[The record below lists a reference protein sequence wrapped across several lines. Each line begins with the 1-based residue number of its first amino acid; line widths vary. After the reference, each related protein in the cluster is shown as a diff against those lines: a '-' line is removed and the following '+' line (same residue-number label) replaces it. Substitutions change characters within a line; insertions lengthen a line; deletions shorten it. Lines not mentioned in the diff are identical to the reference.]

1 MAPLSAGSEKPCC
14 NLQAA
19 PTRTGCRVSNLS
31 GALRHGHWPSI
42 HRPVRS
48 PLPSTPFLAINDH
61 FGVESG
67 QPPLSLVT
75 SAIREDWTLTLHVR
89 AVSYLLSE
97 TGRSEEHTSELQ
109 SLMRIS
115 YAVFCLKKKHI
126 LDRTT
131 LKVRTLHK

>member
-1 MAPLSAGSEKPCC
+1 MKRQPPRSTRTDTLF
-14 NLQAA
+14 
-19 PTRTGCRVSNLS
+19 PTRRSSDLGCRVSNLS

-89 AVSYLLSE
+89 AVSYQI
-97 TGRSEEHTSELQ
+97 GRAH
-109 SLMRIS
+109 
-115 YAVFCLKKKHI
+115 V
-126 LDRTT
+126 
-131 LKVRTLHK
+131 

>member
-19 PTRTGCRVSNLS
+19 PTRTGCRVSILS

-48 PLPSTPFLAINDH
+48 PLPSTPFLALNDH

-75 SAIREDWTLTLHVR
+75 SATREDWTLTLHVR
-89 AVSYLLSE
+89 AVGYLL
-97 TGRSEEHTSELQ
+97 RSEEQPTELQ
-109 SLMRIS
+109 SLMRTS
-115 YAVFCLKKKHI
+115 YAAFCLTKK
-126 LDRTT
+126 RTQDHT
-131 LKVRTLHK
+131 ATQV